1 MCQNRH
7 SPFLQYLW
15 YLRDHTAYES
25 SDENTLAEETEE
37 TEGRSMQII
46 MPHFLTSFV
55 FQEDLINKK
64 ITVNL
69 FNKHACIIRIF

>member
-1 MCQNRH
+1 
-7 SPFLQYLW
+7 
-15 YLRDHTAYES
+15 
-25 SDENTLAEETEE
+25 
-37 TEGRSMQII
+37 MQII